1 MPRLLCVVSF
11 LGFVALATVPLLGEA
26 ARLVRKGE
34 KATATRTPWG
44 AGLVKLWPFT
54 VNQTRPTTRPGES
67 EPESSAKKK
76 ASTTSLRAGKDS
88 GSTVCQCIC
97 GGRTVW
103 HREIFNGDVE
113 AEKERYCKEDI
124 CPGVMVPGLKI
135 ESSCSYHADSTEV
148 TGGTVCSCD
157 CGSKRLWSGKMFYGD
172 VVIEKEREC
181 LEDICPSH
189 ATPGLRSTAKCTFHE
204 DLFAKDEA
212 HSSSKHAFRL
222 LSLGVFS
229 MAISLGSFLVE

>member
-1 MPRLLCVVSF
+1 MRLLVSF
-11 LGFVALATVPLLGEA
+11 LGFALAIPLLGEA
-26 ARLVRKGE
+26 ARLVSKGE
-34 KATATRTPWG
+34 KRAETQLGEKQT
-44 AGLVKLWPFT
+44 KLWPFT

-67 EPESSAKKK
+67 EPESAKK
-76 ASTTSLRAGKDS
+76 ASTLLRAGKDS